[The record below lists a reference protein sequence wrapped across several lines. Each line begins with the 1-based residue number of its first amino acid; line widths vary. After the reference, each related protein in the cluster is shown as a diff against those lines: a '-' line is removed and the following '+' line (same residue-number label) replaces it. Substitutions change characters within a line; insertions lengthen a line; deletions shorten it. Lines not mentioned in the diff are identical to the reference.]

1 MNSRSLTLYKNQ
13 SSSSNDE
20 EIESHQ
26 VDFRYVV
33 LHELMHGLG
42 FVSSWAAYF
51 WTDAAPFRTLVNG
64 IIDPLEL
71 QLITPGP
78 YWFIN
83 QDTGPTYVTGFQ
95 PTMIF
100 DKYLVNIDTELNI
113 TRTSSLSDLAFE
125 MQNFCVQNSEAFII
139 NFIKSFNAA
148 NQSSIAHKLWIS
160 MAQPET
166 LSFQFQAPSVENS
179 SYNHIP
185 YLNQTYHNMTLLT
198 GRDLLSTSSVY
209 EHTDATINR
218 PGLMISHLDNTYDE
232 TPDFLMTRYYHKG
245 QTLEQ
250 LVASFYQDIPVIQYS
265 VPTTNNA
272 TMMVEKTYQSPIGPG
287 ILRVM
292 DSIGYSTVLTRTNYT
307 TDGNVKTPKS
317 RSLCDDSNTNHGLKS
332 SPTPT
337 SHGQSNYTSNTLLV
351 GLLMLCLAIL
361 TNMI

>member
-1 MNSRSLTLYKNQ
+1 
-13 SSSSNDE
+13 
-20 EIESHQ
+20 

-42 FVSSWAAYF
+42 FLSSWAAYF
-51 WTDAAPFRTLVNG
+51 WTDASPFRTLVNG
-64 IIDPLEL
+64 VFDPLEL

-113 TRTSSLSDLAFE
+113 TRTSPLSDLAFE
-125 MQNFCVQNSEAFII
+125 MQDFCVQNSDAFII

-148 NQSSIAHKLWIS
+148 NQSSMAHKLWIS

-166 LSFQFQAPSVENS
+166 LSFQFQPPSVADSSFNS
-179 SYNHIP
+179 IP
-185 YLNQTYHNMTLLT
+185 YLNQTYRNLTLLT
-198 GRDLLSTSSVY
+198 GRDLFSRSSVY

-218 PGLMISHLDNTYDE
+218 PGLMISHLDHTYDE
-232 TPDFLMTRYYHKG
+232 TPDFLMTRHYHTG

-250 LVASFYQDIPVIQYS
+250 LVTSFYKDVPVIQY
-265 VPTTNNA
+265 TTAGN
-272 TMMVEKTYQSPIGPG
+272 TTLRYHSPIGPG

-337 SHGQSNYTSNTLLV
+337 SHGEPNYICNTLFIV
-351 GLLMLCLAIL
+351 GLSWLCLVIIV
-361 TNMI
+361 NNSI